1 MSVAGVQPKVS
12 VSKVHERVTVPASG
26 LGGRWFA
33 KLPTPAFP
41 SLPENEFVTLEWAR
55 RSGIQVPHASL
66 YPANKIENLPAA
78 FDINGPN
85 ALLVE
90 RFDRQEQTRIHQEDF
105 AQILNI
111 APNEKYDGEVP
122 ADVDYSTI
130 GRIVQ
135 VASEGRDAP
144 EFLRRIAF
152 MILSGNADAHV
163 KNWSLTYPDGRRPR
177 LAPAY
182 DLVATIAYPGVGAG
196 LALRLGEGYP
206 LEITASDLV
215 AFAET
220 CGMDVDEASSV
231 LREFVAR
238 ARTEWDGVRSLAEMP
253 EQVRDAVD
261 GRLAATKL

>member
-1 MSVAGVQPKVS
+1 MPIRAFMMPI
-12 VSKVHERVTVPASG
+12 RVFTM
-26 LGGRWFA
+26 
-33 KLPTPAFP
+33 
-41 SLPENEFVTLEWAR
+41 R
-55 RSGIQVPHASL
+55 RSWRSRWADPRVHDRAK
-66 YPANKIENLPAA
+66 PAP
-78 FDINGPN
+78 
-85 ALLVE
+85 
-90 RFDRQEQTRIHQEDF
+90 
-105 AQILNI
+105 
-111 APNEKYDGEVP
+111 
-122 ADVDYSTI
+122 I

-135 VASEGRDAP
+135 VASEGRDTP

-196 LALRLGEGYP
+196 LALRLGEGDP

-253 EQVRDAVD
+253 EQVRNAVD